1 MVVKKDKITNAKIEK
16 YYDLSS
22 RALKIARGAVVK
34 KRKKEADEIFLM
46 VECYLSDSLYFK
58 EKGDFVN
65 AYGALN
71 YAHGWLDCGARLKI
85 FDVKDDKL
93 FTV

>member
-1 MVVKKDKITNAKIEK
+1 MKDKISLAKIEK
-16 YYDLSS
+16 YFELSS
-22 RALKIARGAVVK
+22 RALKMAKENVVK
-34 KRKKEADEIFLM
+34 SKKKFADEIFLM
-46 VECYLSDSLYFK
+46 VECYLSDAKHFQKSGNYV
-58 EKGDFVN
+58 D

-85 FDVKDDKL
+85 FNVKDNSL